1 MTKYILT
8 VVFCDF
14 NTSQQYEFSE
24 LEVAEKAEQ
33 DFIRRFRDVYT
44 LIVEVI

>member
-14 NTSQQYEFSE
+14 NTSQQYEFTNI
-24 LEVAEKAEQ
+24 EVAKEAEQ
-33 DFIRRFRDVYT
+33 DFISRSRDVYT
-44 LIVEVI
+44 LIVEVV

>member
-14 NTSQQYEFSE
+14 NTSQQYEFSDF
-24 LEVAEKAEQ
+24 VAETKAEQ
-33 DFIRRFRDVYT
+33 DFIIRFRDVYT
-44 LIVEVI
+44 IIVEVV